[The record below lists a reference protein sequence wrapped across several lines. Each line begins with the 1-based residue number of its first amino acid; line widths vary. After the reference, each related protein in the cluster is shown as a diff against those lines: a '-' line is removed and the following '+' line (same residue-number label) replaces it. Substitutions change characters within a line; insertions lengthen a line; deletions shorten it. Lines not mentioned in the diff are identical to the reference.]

1 MPLLGRKKKT
11 ENGEAEHV
19 DYESDSRDMY
29 GFDVVDYLGPMMGEV
44 EMGSECEKER
54 LLGPNHYFGYEG
66 GETTIDNGVKG
77 IGNPSYL
84 GGSLANEAEFSNGGL
99 VKTSK
104 PQSWTQFTRKVDAN
118 IKRGLSTGTN
128 DVAEEAKQP
137 AREGAL
143 KE

>member
-1 MPLLGRKKKT
+1 M
-11 ENGEAEHV
+11 
-19 DYESDSRDMY
+19 
-29 GFDVVDYLGPMMGEV
+29 
-44 EMGSECEKER
+44 
-54 LLGPNHYFGYEG
+54 
-66 GETTIDNGVKG
+66 KG
-77 IGNPSYL
+77 INNPSCL
-84 GGSLANEAEFSNGGL
+84 GGSLVNEAEFSNGGL

-118 IKRGLSTGTN
+118 IKRGLSIGTN

>member
-1 MPLLGRKKKT
+1 MTLMLLT
-11 ENGEAEHV
+11 T
-19 DYESDSRDMY
+19 
-29 GFDVVDYLGPMMGEV
+29 LPMMGEV
-44 EMGSECEKER
+44 EVGSQCEKER

-77 IGNPSYL
+77 ISNPSCL

-104 PQSWTQFTRKVDAN
+104 PQLWTQFTRKVDAN
-118 IKRGLSTGTN
+118 IKRVLSTGTN